1 MRAKRRQ
8 RYLPHHTER
17 SSTDRQRPVAQPHAA
32 LTVYDMSRCRAESF
46 YLAPGEYRSFEDWD
60 VRSRQDGQWVQ
71 ITHRKDVEKL
81 AKDPSWDGMCYVSW
95 KRSWTDENGEMSME
109 TRLTADPDSI
119 EMWRL
124 DERLVNGKRSGVEHH
139 LYKIARKGAARCGGV
154 RAAVGELLGAGSV
167 GKGVVRWFEEDGV
180 EPTAQATALK
190 LLIAAKGV
198 LDESAL
204 ESLAARMRK
213 TYSGV
218 PMPRFE
224 TAHVSRLAF
233 LERYDMRRRGELLLN
248 LWQTQCDDS
257 LAGNI
262 RTAAELINR
271 RGTAGEKGRAYMRS
285 LDDTCSA
292 DVVRLIVAKR
302 VWLEGSQDVFGPNV
316 RELLAQRKA
325 TRPIIAFHPDT
336 SDPELALEVILD
348 KKRFSQDEIHLTGA
362 RPLHPS
368 VASAVRAELERPGF
382 LQQTHS
388 SVRSRN
394 VLRLAVAVCEA
405 DPSAAPI
412 LVKAYSAW
420 TRTPGALSEWR
431 ARDTDDVFAGRK
443 LQLDQSSITQLYQ
456 RQTELA
462 RVADRAGDKK
472 SKSEELPHRFYSHG
486 LMAVLESQ
494 SDAPPAVRDA
504 AERMLTREG
513 LVVRDDNGV
522 LGHWFNVL
530 QEDCDRVRVVQETL
544 DRYAVDTKD
553 SGEALSRILRT
564 GVVSIQ
570 HGVTPTEY
578 TQIRAACDRAL
589 NSVGLDTEYLRKVR
603 SSWSD
608 DLGVLEVLDKTY
620 RAANG
625 DISVSDLGPN
635 QYSNP
640 VYTTFCEFAQN
651 LDAKQREFLIKE
663 TGDVDTCYIGYL
675 LSGAADVVTAAGRD
689 IVSTEIQL
697 RTILAEVDGI
707 EWPEKPKHWSDLPT
721 ADFIPWRLAD
731 VASGLDGRSLKLD
744 DEEYQVRA
752 IKDITELQ
760 ANAAPNCMGNC
771 TDSYADVIR
780 KGTSVVLAIGRGDRT
795 EINVSVEK
803 HHHNDV
809 WEIREVKGPHN
820 KKLSASMESEVRRQ
834 ISDLVSAQSAL
845 AGSSG
850 PAGR

>member
-8 RYLPHHTER
+8 RYLVHHTER
-17 SSTDRQRPVAQPHAA
+17 STAERQRPVALCRGA

-60 VRSRQDGQWVQ
+60 VRTRKDGQWVQ

-81 AKDPSWDGMCYVSW
+81 AKDPAWDGMCYVSW
-95 KRSWTDENGEMSME
+95 KRSWVDEAGEMSME
-109 TRLTADPDSI
+109 ARLTLDPDSV

-139 LYKIARKGAARCGGV
+139 LYKIARKGTARSGGV
-154 RAAVGELLGAGSV
+154 RAAVGEILGAGSV
-167 GKGVVRWFEEDGV
+167 GKSVARWFEEDTV

-257 LAGNI
+257 LAGSI
-262 RTAAELINR
+262 RIAAELVNR

-285 LDDTCSA
+285 LDEACSA
-292 DVVRLIVAKR
+292 DVVRLIAAKR
-302 VWLEGSQDVFGPNV
+302 VWLEGSEDVFGPNV
-316 RELLAQRKA
+316 RELLANRKA
-325 TRPIIAFHPDT
+325 TRPLIAFHPDT
-336 SDPELALEVILD
+336 SDPAAALEVVLD
-348 KKRFSQDEIHLTGA
+348 KKRFSQDEIHLTGV

-368 VASAVRAELERPGF
+368 VAAAVRAELERSGF

-394 VLRLAVAVCEA
+394 ALRLAVAVCEA
-405 DPSAAPI
+405 DPSAAP
-412 LVKAYSAW
+412 LVVKAYSAW

-431 ARDTDDVFAGRK
+431 ARDTDDVFADRK
-443 LQLDQSSITQLYQ
+443 LQLDQSSVTQLYQ
-456 RQTELA
+456 RQVELA
-462 RVADRAGDKK
+462 RVADRAEDSKT
-472 SKSEELPHRFYSHG
+472 KSEEYPHRFYSHG

-494 SDAPPAVRDA
+494 STAPQSVRDGA
-504 AERMLTREG
+504 AAMLKREG
-513 LVVRDDNGV
+513 MVVRDDNGV
-522 LGHWFNVL
+522 LGHWFNIL
-530 QEDCDRVRVVQETL
+530 QGDCDRVRVAQETL
-544 DRYAVDTKD
+544 DSYAVDTKD
-553 SGEALSRILRT
+553 ASEALNRVLRT

-570 HGVTPTEY
+570 HGVTSQEY
-578 TQIRAACDRAL
+578 AQIRTACDKAL

-603 SSWSD
+603 ASWSA
-608 DLGVLEVLDKTY
+608 DLGVLEVLDQTY

-625 DISVSDLGPN
+625 DISIDELGPN

-663 TGDVDTCYIGYL
+663 TGDMDTCYIGYL
-675 LSGAADVVTAAGRD
+675 LSGATDVVTAARRD

-697 RTILAEVDGI
+697 RTILDEVEGV

-803 HHHNDV
+803 RHHDEA
-809 WEIREVKGPHN
+809 WEVREIKGPHN
-820 KKLSASMESEVRRQ
+820 KKLSASMESDVRRQ
-834 ISDLVSAQSAL
+834 ISDLVSAHH
-845 AGSSG
+845 GD
-850 PAGR
+850 GRE